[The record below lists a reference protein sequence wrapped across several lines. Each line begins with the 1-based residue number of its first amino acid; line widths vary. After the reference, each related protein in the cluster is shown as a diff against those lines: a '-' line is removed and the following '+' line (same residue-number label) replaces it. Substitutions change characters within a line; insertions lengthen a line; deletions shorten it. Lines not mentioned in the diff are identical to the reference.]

1 MCRNNCRVDSRG
13 WKTTVMVEA
22 VEWPQ
27 VVSEREITLPG
38 PSPHYQPSF
47 PPEFLIEARL
57 LSSRRT
63 APAHLR
69 QRASL
74 VLLLHYQPALSNV
87 AAGLKVGLH
96 PNSVRL
102 WRQRWA
108 KGIFDLEDQPG
119 RGRKPT
125 FSPSGSGDRDRP
137 GL

>member
-1 MCRNNCRVDSRG
+1 MARSAKADALS
-13 WKTTVMVEA
+13 
-22 VEWPQ
+22 
-27 VVSEREITLPG
+27 G
-38 PSPHYQPSF
+38 PSPLYQPCF
-47 PPEFLIEARL
+47 PAEFLIQARL

-74 VLLLHYQPALSNV
+74 VLLLHHQPAISNV
-87 AAGLKVGLH
+87 AAGAQVGLH

-102 WRQRWA
+102 WRRRWTE
-108 KGIFDLEDQPG
+108 GHFDLQDQPG

-125 FSPSGSGDRDRP
+125 FSPSGSSTDHSP